1 MSPTYRIWGRINMT
15 KNMEISVPRHRHS
28 PMPTMA
34 GSVVI
39 WEIRNPAA
47 DRMLPEVN
55 TVGKDRSSAW
65 TIASDRGIFSF
76 SSLYQEEITMA

>member
-1 MSPTYRIWGRINMT
+1 MT
-15 KNMEISVPRHRHS
+15 RNMEINVPRHRHT

-39 WEIRNPAA
+39 RPIRKPAA
-47 DRMLPEVN
+47 DRMLPEVS

-65 TIASDRGIFSF
+65 MMASRRDMFPF
-76 SSLYQEEITMA
+76 SSLYQEEMTMA

>member
-1 MSPTYRIWGRINMT
+1 MT
-15 KNMEISVPRHRHS
+15 RNMEISVPRHRHS

-39 WEIRNPAA
+39 WAMRNPAE
-47 DRMLPEVN
+47 DRILPEVS
-55 TVGKDRSSAW
+55 TVGEGQIQRLDDGVRRDISA
-65 TIASDRGIFSF
+65 F